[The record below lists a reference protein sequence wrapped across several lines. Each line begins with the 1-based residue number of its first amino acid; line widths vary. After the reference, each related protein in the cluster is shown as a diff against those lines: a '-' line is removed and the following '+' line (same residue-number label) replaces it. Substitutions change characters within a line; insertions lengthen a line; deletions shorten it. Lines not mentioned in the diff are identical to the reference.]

1 MSKFKTATML
11 LSLSA
16 CLVLTDL
23 ACFAQTAPGSRKE
36 MIHRSLLECY
46 SKMGRG
52 AEVGQEYATLIA
64 IKPNDALLHYNYGYH
79 LLTAGNVAGAVLHYK
94 RATQLDPANQPYH
107 AALGNLLMQQKNYQG
122 ALLEFGRA
130 GEAGRGPY
138 EQVQK
143 YIQQLEQQR
152 QYNTMLKQQAA
163 PKKSG
168 GGAAAKKSN
177 DDDDE

>member
-1 MSKFKTATML
+1 MSKFTVATML

-16 CLVLTDL
+16 CLVLTDTIAL
-23 ACFAQTAPGSRKE
+23 AQTVPSSRKE

-46 SKMGRG
+46 TKMGRG

-64 IKPNDALLHYNYGYH
+64 IKPNDALLQYNYGYH

-107 AALGNLLMQQKNYQG
+107 AALGNLYMQQKNYPG

-130 GEAGRGPY
+130 GESGRAPY

-143 YIQQLEQQR
+143 YMQQLDQQR
-152 QYNTMLKQQAA
+152 QYNNMLKQQNA
-163 PKKSG
+163 PKKAG
-168 GGAAAKKSN
+168 GGAAVKKSS
-177 DDDDE
+177 DDEDD